1 MKFIVYRDDKKEFR
15 FRIVGKNNKIMAT
28 GESYKR
34 RQGVYKAINAIIE
47 AIQITGFEIVEQG
60 E

>member
-1 MKFIVYRDDKKEFR
+1 MKFVIYKDSNGEFR
-15 FRIVGKNNKIMAT
+15 FRIVARNNKIMAT

-34 RQGVYKAINAIIE
+34 KRAVYKTINAIIE